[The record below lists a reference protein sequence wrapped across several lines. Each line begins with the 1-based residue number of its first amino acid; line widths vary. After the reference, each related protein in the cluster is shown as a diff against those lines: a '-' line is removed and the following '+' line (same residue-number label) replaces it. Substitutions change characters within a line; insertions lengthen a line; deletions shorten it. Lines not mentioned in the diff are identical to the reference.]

1 MCQEAGPLEVQRS
14 VSKYTWLLLFDEFLL
29 KNYGRKTQLPLFRFT
44 RANFLVKSQIK
55 VSKSTWLLWFDVFS
69 WSNYVESWFT
79 RANFLVKSQSVILD
93 SAIWQV
99 FLNICTNLLCIFFLG
114 VSGGWSGWS
123 SWSSCSPECFQHRRR
138 TCTNPEP
145 IQGGHYCEGID
156 LQSRNCSHGFCQGR
170 LELLKFISIYMSA
183 K

>member
-1 MCQEAGPLEVQRS
+1 MVRAPATS
-14 VSKYTWLLLFDEFLL
+14 DTY
-29 KNYGRKTQLPLFRFT
+29 RFT
-44 RANFLVKSQIK
+44 RANFLVKSQ
-55 VSKSTWLLWFDVFS
+55 SDQSFD
-69 WSNYVESWFT
+69 
-79 RANFLVKSQSVILD
+79 NFLQY
-93 SAIWQV
+93 
-99 FLNICTNLLCIFFLG
+99 LLIIYAFSFLG

-170 LELLKFISIYMSA
+170 LELLKLISIYKLPKYKETRANLGGPLLRSHRSA